1 MFIKV
6 NIANL
11 NEFSKLMPLILSN
24 DVKTKKEMIKST
36 IVRKY
41 LFISFKL
48 KLILVNINL
57 FIKIFFGLVND
68 RIWLNEY
75 FVNEYIFKNL
85 NPELVEKKEPP
96 IITSI
101 KYIKFKLFW
110 DEFSD
115 SPIFDMLL
123 TKDKKLWI
131 KLLSKLENKKNI
143 ITIITKY
150 KNKWRSSKKKFKFL
164 LRKKIKL

>member
-48 KLILVNINL
+48 KLILENINL

>member
-48 KLILVNINL
+48 KLILENINL

-101 KYIKFKLFW
+101 KYIKFKLF
-110 DEFSD
+110 
-115 SPIFDMLL
+115 
-123 TKDKKLWI
+123 
-131 KLLSKLENKKNI
+131 
-143 ITIITKY
+143 
-150 KNKWRSSKKKFKFL
+150 
-164 LRKKIKL
+164 